1 MSNVWT
7 PWDPEGHRFPE
18 PSGDERG
25 PDPEPIVRSVRI
37 GFLLAGILVAAM
49 VNAGV
54 HGEAAGG
61 TPNLAVTGIVGVV
74 VLGILGAAGWAFRP
88 ARLLSV
94 GKKALNTLDQRELR
108 PRAERARAM
117 GFRGLAMTWAGQ
129 AMVLSFLPALAG
141 LALELVHG
149 DHWEQL
155 VHGDHWELL
164 AFAGMSMVAGFL
176 LQLQVAGAVR
186 QAVDDPDMRAR
197 YGSR

>member
-1 MSNVWT
+1 MSNVWS

-18 PSGDERG
+18 PSGEERG

-54 HGEAAGG
+54 HGQSAGGG
-61 TPNLAVTGIVGVV
+61 TPNLAVTGIVGAV
-74 VLGILGAAGWAFRP
+74 VLGILAVAGWAFRP

-129 AMVLSFLPALAG
+129 AMVLCFLPALAG
-141 LALELVHG
+141 LALELAHG
-149 DHWEQL
+149 D
-155 VHGDHWELL
+155 DWELL
-164 AFAGMSMVAGFL
+164 AFAATSLVAGFL

-186 QAVDDPDMRAR
+186 QAVDDPEMRAR

>member
-7 PWDPEGHRFPE
+7 PWDPEGRRFPE
-18 PSGDERG
+18 PSGEERG
-25 PDPEPIVRSVRI
+25 PDPEPIVRNVRI

-49 VNAGV
+49 VNASIHSKV
-54 HGEAAGG
+54 AGAS
-61 TPNLAVTGIVGVV
+61 PNLAVTGIVAVV
-74 VLGILGAAGWAFRP
+74 MLAILGVAGWAFRP

-94 GKKALNTLDQRELR
+94 GKKALNTLDRRELR

-117 GFRGLAMTWAGQ
+117 GFRGLAMTWASQ

-141 LALELVHG
+141 LALELA
-149 DHWEQL
+149 
-155 VHGDHWELL
+155 HGDHWELL
-164 AFAGMSMVAGFL
+164 AFAGMSMIAGFL

-186 QAVDDPDMRAR
+186 QAVDDPEMRAR

>member
-1 MSNVWT
+1 VSNVWT

-18 PSGDERG
+18 PSGEERG

-37 GFLLAGILVAAM
+37 GFLFAGILVAAM

-54 HGEAAGG
+54 HSQPAGRSS
-61 TPNLAVTGIVGVV
+61 NLAVTGIVGLV
-74 VLGILGAAGWAFRP
+74 VLAILGVAAWAFRP

-129 AMVLSFLPALAG
+129 AMVLCFLPALAG
-141 LALELVHG
+141 LALELA
-149 DHWEQL
+149 
-155 VHGDHWELL
+155 HGDHWELL
-164 AFAGMSMVAGFL
+164 TFAGVSMVAGFL

-186 QAVDDPDMRAR
+186 QAVDDPEMRAR

>member
-1 MSNVWT
+1 VSNVWT
-7 PWDPEGHRFPE
+7 PWDPEGHRFKE
-18 PSGDERG
+18 PSGEERG

-54 HGEAAGG
+54 HGQPAGG
-61 TPNLAVTGIVGVV
+61 GSNLAVTAIVGVI
-74 VLGILGAAGWAFRP
+74 VLAILGVAGWAFRP

-117 GFRGLAMTWAGQ
+117 GFRGLAMSWAGQ

-141 LALELVHG
+141 LALEVA
-149 DHWEQL
+149 
-155 VHGDHWELL
+155 HGDHWELL
-164 AFAGMSMVAGFL
+164 TFAGISMVAGFL

-186 QAVDDPDMRAR
+186 QAVEDPEMRAR

>member
-49 VNAGV
+49 VNAAV
-54 HGEAAGG
+54 HGEPARGSS
-61 TPNLAVTGIVGVV
+61 NLAATGIVGVV
-74 VLGILGAAGWAFRP
+74 VLAILGVAGWAFRP

-117 GFRGLAMTWAGQ
+117 GFRGLALTWTGQ
-129 AMVLSFLPALAG
+129 AMVLSFLPAVAG
-141 LALELVHG
+141 LALELA
-149 DHWEQL
+149 
-155 VHGDHWELL
+155 HGDHWELL
-164 AFAGMSMVAGFL
+164 TFAGMSMVAGFL

-186 QAVDDPDMRAR
+186 QAVDDPEMRAR

>member
-18 PSGDERG
+18 SSGEERG

-37 GFLLAGILVAAM
+37 GFLLGGILVAAL
-49 VNAGV
+49 VNAAS
-54 HGEAAGG
+54 HGSPAGG
-61 TPNLAVTGIVGVV
+61 TPNLAVTGIVGAI
-74 VLGILGAAGWAFRP
+74 VLAILGVAYWAFRP
-88 ARLLSV
+88 DRLLSV

-117 GFRGLAMTWAGQ
+117 GFRGLAMSWAGQ

-141 LALELVHG
+141 LALALAHG
-149 DHWEQL
+149 DHWEM
-155 VHGDHWELL
+155 L
-164 AFAGMSMVAGFL
+164 AFAGISVIAGFL
-176 LQLQVAGAVR
+176 LQLQIAGAVR
-186 QAVDDPDMRAR
+186 QAVDDPEMRAR

>member
-7 PWDPEGHRFPE
+7 PWDPEGHRYPE
-18 PSGDERG
+18 PSGEDRG

-37 GFLLAGILVAAM
+37 GFLLAGFLVAAM

-54 HGEAAGG
+54 HSQAAAGSS
-61 TPNLAVTGIVGVV
+61 NLTVTGIVGVV
-74 VLGILGAAGWAFRP
+74 VLAILGVAAWAFRP

-94 GKKALNTLDQRELR
+94 GKKALSTLDQRELR

-141 LALELVHG
+141 LALGLAHG
-149 DHWEQL
+149 N
-155 VHGDHWELL
+155 HWELL
-164 AFAGMSMVAGFL
+164 AFAGISMIAGFL

>member
-7 PWDPEGHRFPE
+7 PWDPEGRRFPE
-18 PSGDERG
+18 PSGEERG
-25 PDPEPIVRSVRI
+25 PDPEPIVRNVRI

-49 VNAGV
+49 VNASIHSKV
-54 HGEAAGG
+54 AGAS
-61 TPNLAVTGIVGVV
+61 PNLAVTGIVAVV
-74 VLGILGAAGWAFRP
+74 VLAILGVAGWAFRP

-94 GKKALNTLDQRELR
+94 GKKALNTLDRRELR

-117 GFRGLAMTWAGQ
+117 GFRGLAMTWASQ

-141 LALELVHG
+141 LALELA
-149 DHWEQL
+149 
-155 VHGDHWELL
+155 HGDHWELL
-164 AFAGMSMVAGFL
+164 AFAGMSMIAGFL

-186 QAVDDPDMRAR
+186 QAVDDPEMRAR

>member
-7 PWDPEGHRFPE
+7 PWDPEGRRFPE
-18 PSGDERG
+18 PSGEERG
-25 PDPEPIVRSVRI
+25 PDPEPIVRNVRI

-49 VNAGV
+49 VNAAIHSQVPG
-54 HGEAAGG
+54 AS
-61 TPNLAVTGIVGVV
+61 PNLPVTGIVAVV
-74 VLGILGAAGWAFRP
+74 VLAILGVAGWAFRP

-94 GKKALNTLDQRELR
+94 GKKALNTLDRRELR

-117 GFRGLAMTWAGQ
+117 GFRGLAMTWASQ

-141 LALELVHG
+141 FALELA
-149 DHWEQL
+149 
-155 VHGDHWELL
+155 HGDHWELL
-164 AFAGMSMVAGFL
+164 AFAGMSMIAGFL

-186 QAVDDPDMRAR
+186 QAVDDPEMRAR

>member
-1 MSNVWT
+1 VSNVWT
-7 PWDPEGHRFPE
+7 PWDPEGHRYPE
-18 PSGDERG
+18 PSGEKRG

-37 GFLLAGILVAAM
+37 GFVLAGILVAAM

-54 HGEAAGG
+54 HSQPLGGAA
-61 TPNLAVTGIVGVV
+61 NLAVTAIVGVV
-74 VLGILGAAGWAFRP
+74 VLAILGVAGWAFRP

-141 LALELVHG
+141 LALELS
-149 DHWEQL
+149 
-155 VHGDHWELL
+155 HGDHWELL
-164 AFAGMSMVAGFL
+164 TFAGISLIAGFL

>member
-7 PWDPEGHRFPE
+7 PWDPEGHRFPK
-18 PSGDERG
+18 PSGEKRG

-37 GFLLAGILVAAM
+37 GFLLAGIMVAAM

-54 HGEAAGG
+54 HSQPAGS
-61 TPNLAVTGIVGVV
+61 TSNLAVTGIVGVV
-74 VLGILGAAGWAFRP
+74 VLAILGVAGWAFRP

-141 LALELVHG
+141 LALGLAHG
-149 DHWEQL
+149 N
-155 VHGDHWELL
+155 HWELL
-164 AFAGMSMVAGFL
+164 AFAAISMVAGFL

-186 QAVDDPDMRAR
+186 QAVDDPEMRAR

>member
-1 MSNVWT
+1 VSNVWT
-7 PWDPEGHRFPE
+7 PWDPEGHRYPE
-18 PSGDERG
+18 PSGEERG
-25 PDPEPIVRSVRI
+25 PDPEPIVRSVRV

-49 VNAGV
+49 VNVGV
-54 HGEAAGG
+54 HSQAAGG
-61 TPNLAVTGIVGVV
+61 TANLAVTGIIGAI
-74 VLGILGAAGWAFRP
+74 VLAILGVACWAFRP

-94 GKKALNTLDQRELR
+94 GKKALNTLDQRQLR

-141 LALELVHG
+141 LALELA
-149 DHWEQL
+149 
-155 VHGDHWELL
+155 HGDHWELL
-164 AFAGMSMVAGFL
+164 TFAGMSMVAGFL

-186 QAVDDPDMRAR
+186 QAVDDPERRAR

>member
-1 MSNVWT
+1 VSNVWT
-7 PWDPEGHRFPE
+7 PWDPEGHRFRE
-18 PSGDERG
+18 PSGEERG

-37 GFLLAGILVAAM
+37 GFLLAGILVAVM
-49 VNAGV
+49 VNAGI
-54 HGEAAGG
+54 HSDGTGS
-61 TPNLAVTGIVGVV
+61 TPNLTVTGIVGVV
-74 VLGILGAAGWAFRP
+74 VLAILGVAGWAFRP

-141 LALELVHG
+141 LTLDLAHG
-149 DHWEQL
+149 DR
-155 VHGDHWELL
+155 WELL
-164 AFAGMSMVAGFL
+164 AFAGMSMIAGFL

-186 QAVDDPDMRAR
+186 QAVDDPEMRAR

>member
-1 MSNVWT
+1 MSNVWS

-18 PSGDERG
+18 PSGEERG

-37 GFLLAGILVAAM
+37 GFLLGGILVAAM

-54 HGEAAGG
+54 HGRPAGGG
-61 TPNLAVTGIVGVV
+61 TPNLGVTGIVGVV
-74 VLGILGAAGWAFRP
+74 VLGILGVAGWAFRP

-129 AMVLSFLPALAG
+129 AMVLCFLPALAG
-141 LALELVHG
+141 LALELAHG
-149 DHWEQL
+149 D
-155 VHGDHWELL
+155 DWELL
-164 AFAGMSMVAGFL
+164 AFAGTSLVAGFL

-186 QAVDDPDMRAR
+186 QAVDDPEMRAR

>member
-1 MSNVWT
+1 VSNVWT
-7 PWDPEGHRFPE
+7 PWDPEGHRYPE
-18 PSGDERG
+18 PSGEERG

-37 GFLLAGILVAAM
+37 GFVLAGILVAAM

-54 HGEAAGG
+54 HSQPLGG
-61 TPNLAVTGIVGVV
+61 TANLAVTAIVGVV
-74 VLGILGAAGWAFRP
+74 VLAILGVAGWAFRP

-141 LALELVHG
+141 LALGLS
-149 DHWEQL
+149 
-155 VHGDHWELL
+155 HGDHWELL
-164 AFAGMSMVAGFL
+164 TFAGISLIAGFL